1 MDISTYLPTLHL
13 IISIYEVVK
22 VNLQTL
28 EFFVRKQ
35 NTSSEIKVVEYSCL
49 KYKLTRSK
57 TKLTFS

>member
-1 MDISTYLPTLHL
+1 MPTMDISTYLPTLHL

-35 NTSSEIKVVEYSCL
+35 NTDHQK
-49 KYKLTRSK
+49 
-57 TKLTFS
+57 